1 MDKNFKKILSCFKK
15 SILKLSGVN
24 LHMTESKKLLLNFFT
39 LEERTKAFSLTLF
52 HSFTGIENRL
62 VFQRKQFLRELNRYT
77 SIQDFLEQKSK
88 ILMYSMYVYNSAVSD
103 IV

>member
-24 LHMTESKKLLLNFFT
+24 LHMTESKKFLLNFFT

-52 HSFTGIENRL
+52 HSLLYCKR
-62 VFQRKQFLRELNRYT
+62 T
-77 SIQDFLEQKSK
+77 STSC
-88 ILMYSMYVYNSAVSD
+88 YCYVE
-103 IV
+103 

>member
-52 HSFTGIENRL
+52 HSFTVL
-62 VFQRKQFLRELNRYT
+62 
-77 SIQDFLEQKSK
+77 
-88 ILMYSMYVYNSAVSD
+88 
-103 IV
+103 

>member
-24 LHMTESKKLLLNFFT
+24 LHMTESKKFLLNFFT

-52 HSFTGIENRL
+52 HSLLYCKR
-62 VFQRKQFLRELNRYT
+62 T
-77 SIQDFLEQKSK
+77 SASC
-88 ILMYSMYVYNSAVSD
+88 YCYVE
-103 IV
+103 

>member
-24 LHMTESKKLLLNFFT
+24 LHMTESKRFLLNFFT

-52 HSFTGIENRL
+52 HSFT
-62 VFQRKQFLRELNRYT
+62 VF
-77 SIQDFLEQKSK
+77 
-88 ILMYSMYVYNSAVSD
+88 
-103 IV
+103 